1 MRIGDDAGSSIS
13 QGSNEEDTRRVEAMA
28 RRIEGR
34 GLKRLQH
41 EAMVSVSQHLVRR
54 ATHSIPSSPVATS
67 TVTRPECPSGRN
79 RPIIFLN
86 RDKDPFC
93 AIKAIAQRR

>member
-34 GLKRLQH
+34 GLGHLQH
-41 EAMVSVSQHLVRR
+41 EAMLSVSQHLVRC
-54 ATHSIPSSPVATS
+54 TTLPHSLTWCNVDGHETGMPM
-67 TVTRPECPSGRN
+67 
-79 RPIIFLN
+79 
-86 RDKDPFC
+86 
-93 AIKAIAQRR
+93 